1 MVSKLYFCF
10 LTFLVFSD
18 SCSSI
23 LTFDFESKEYLNQGG
38 NSFYGV
44 KLSYPETAKRELDPD
59 AFQNQFSL
67 HLYDREHFSSDR
79 AVKSLIYTD
88 CLIQYI

>member
-1 MVSKLYFCF
+1 MS
-10 LTFLVFSD
+10 
-18 SCSSI
+18 
-23 LTFDFESKEYLNQGG
+23 FDFENTEYFNQGG

-79 AVKSLIYTD
+79 AVYCLIYKVYMSIIYSYNMEWWTFKPIRTLK
-88 CLIQYI
+88 LI